1 MLDYVWDNHEWLRLI
16 ETKIV
21 PALTSMK
28 TSSENLDKL
37 LGNINNNLTAFM
49 TNFKDFSDT
58 TKKFQSIIKQY
69 FENANNFLMQ
79 IRDILKNIEKFYYP
93 NSSEVY
99 PGISK
104 EDVYDI
110 KAGWRS
116 FWSTFRYKKFDEVL
130 LDVHQKIEDLANP
143 LSENNKGEFDSNIEK
158 LKSDTAVG
166 SALELK
172 DGVQNLYTNISGAS
186 PTASLNV
193 NLLPVKFFG
202 ASVPAKT
209 IKIDFSWYAP
219 YRDTALSLWRF
230 FLWTAYLFVLFK
242 QIPSILQGFGLVT
255 DYRIDLQDSQADF
268 YYEQLVQ
275 NNGKDNFD

>member
-28 TSSENLDKL
+28 TSSDNLDKL

-69 FENANNFLMQ
+69 FENANTFLMQ

-93 NSSEVY
+93 NSGEVY

-110 KAGWRS
+110 KSGWHS

-158 LKSDTAVG
+158 LKTDTAVG

-172 DGVQNLYTNISGAS
+172 EGVQNLYTNVSGAS

-275 NNGKDNFD
+275 NGGKDYFD